1 MTAIGSYRAQLGNKP
16 FRRYFI
22 GESVSSVGDAMTDI
36 TIVMLAI
43 DLLPADERPMG
54 IAVAAGAYLI
64 PSMVSGVLMARRI
77 GGLSGR
83 TMLLVDNVW
92 RGALLGLVA
101 LLAVMDSLSFT
112 WCAVLLAM
120 SSVTR
125 PLNGTGAR
133 AIVRD
138 LAPEGQLFAA
148 NSLVGLAVQSASLI
162 GPVTAGFLCAWFGP
176 GLALGLDALSFLF
189 FAGSLLLIPRAAVT
203 RRPKATDRTMGGD
216 AEPVPDPEPAK
227 AKAMGVL
234 GSLRVPGI
242 GALFG
247 LTAVFYLLYG
257 PFVVGLPLM
266 AEERSFGLS
275 TGSALGILWSAFGL
289 GAVVGGVVAGRF
301 TGLAQVRIA
310 ALSAA
315 GWGVAM
321 FIVAMP
327 VHYYVAL
334 LAMFLGGLSYAPYG
348 PIVSTVMQRELPP
361 AQLNEVSSYYGSM
374 TSVASPLGTFA
385 GGAAVGLLGASNS
398 ILTVGVVLAAVG
410 VLISFMARQKKS
422 EVTDYSMSGSAG

>member
-1 MTAIGSYRAQLGNKP
+1 MTVSASYRAQLRNKP

-22 GESVSSVGDAMTDI
+22 GETVSSVGDAMTDI

-43 DLLPADERPMG
+43 SLLAADDRPMG
-54 IAVAAGAYLI
+54 IAVAAGAYLV

-83 TMLLVDNVW
+83 TMLLADNLW
-92 RGALLGLVA
+92 RGTLLGLVA
-101 LLAVMDSLSFT
+101 LLAVTSHLSFT
-112 WCAVLLAM
+112 WCVVLLAL

-133 AIVRD
+133 AIVREV
-138 LAPEGQLFAA
+138 APEDQHFTA

-162 GPVTAGFLCAWFGP
+162 GPATAGFFCTWFGP
-176 GLALGLDALSFLF
+176 GLTLGLDALSFFL
-189 FAGSLLLIPRAAVT
+189 FAGALLLIPRSAVT
-203 RRPKATDRTMGGD
+203 RSSQDTGPD
-216 AEPVPDPEPAK
+216 AEPEPAVK
-227 AKAMGVL
+227 PTGVL
-234 GSLRVPGI
+234 RSLRVPGI

-266 AEERSFGLS
+266 TEERSYGLG
-275 TGSALGILWSAFGL
+275 TGSALGVLWSAFGL
-289 GAVVGGVVAGRF
+289 GAVAGGLVAGRF
-301 TGLAQVRIA
+301 AGLAHVRIA

-334 LAMFLGGLSYAPYG
+334 VAMFLGGLSYAPYG

-374 TSVASPLGTFA
+374 TSFASPMGTFA
-385 GGAAVGLLGASNS
+385 GGAAVGLIGASNS
-398 ILTVGVVLAAVG
+398 ILSVGAILAAVG
-410 VLISFMARQKKS
+410 VLISLMARPKGRK
-422 EVTDYSMSGSAG
+422 VPHYSISGRAG

>member
-1 MTAIGSYRAQLGNKP
+1 MTASAGYRAQLRNKL

-43 DLLPADERPMG
+43 SLLSADERPMG
-54 IAVAAGAYLI
+54 IAVATGAYLV

-83 TMLLVDNVW
+83 TMLLVDNLW
-92 RGALLGLVA
+92 RGTLLGLVA
-101 LLAVMDSLSFT
+101 ILAVTSSLNFT
-112 WCAVLLAM
+112 WCVVLLAL

-133 AIVRD
+133 AIVREIT
-138 LAPEGQLFAA
+138 PEDQLFTA
-148 NSLVGLAVQSASLI
+148 NSLVGLAIQSASLI
-162 GPVTAGFLCAWFGP
+162 GPVTAGFVSTWFGP

-189 FAGSLLLIPRAAVT
+189 FAGTLLLIPRSAAM
-203 RRPKATDRTMGGD
+203 RPPQGTDQDT
-216 AEPVPDPEPAK
+216 EPERAK
-227 AKAMGVL
+227 SMGVL
-234 GSLRVPGI
+234 QSLRFRGI
-242 GALFG
+242 GTLFG

-257 PFVVGLPLM
+257 PFVVGLPLIT
-266 AEERSFGLS
+266 EERSFGLE
-275 TGSALGILWSAFGL
+275 TGSVLGILWSAFGV

-301 TGLAQVRIA
+301 TRLAQVRIA

-321 FIVAMP
+321 FVVAMP
-327 VHYYVAL
+327 VHFYVAL
-334 LAMFLGGLSYAPYG
+334 AAMFLGGFSYAPYG

-361 AQLNEVSSYYGSM
+361 EQLNEVSSYYGSM

-398 ILTVGVVLAAVG
+398 ILSVGAILTAVG
-410 VLISFMARQKKS
+410 IVISLVARSRKRD
-422 EVTDYSMSGSAG
+422 VTEYSMSGSAG